1 MELPI
6 LPLFL
11 DGALANSMID
21 FGPSL
26 GLELKMA
33 DSALKP
39 SYLYTIMLLQI
50 GNGLPRQSGNDP
62 FIKNLQFFFYNPQ
75 REIQTRFFESHK
87 IQTLT
92 IDLRPRSV
100 GDAYTYHQSQIGI
113 NGIGLIRNPE
123 THAVE
128 ARFMERMVKKFRW
141 LCFGLFIDI
150 IFLPD
155 SEEDSVKQ
163 LKMFGSNAMV

>member
-1 MELPI
+1 
-6 LPLFL
+6 
-11 DGALANSMID
+11 
-21 FGPSL
+21 
-26 GLELKMA
+26 
-33 DSALKP
+33 
-39 SYLYTIMLLQI
+39 MLLQI

-62 FIKNLQFFFYNPQ
+62 FIKNLQFFFTIH
-75 REIQTRFFESHK
+75 RGRFKPGSLNYTK
-87 IQTLT
+87 IHTLT

-150 IFLPD
+150 IFLPG
-155 SEEDSVKQ
+155 
-163 LKMFGSNAMV
+163 FF